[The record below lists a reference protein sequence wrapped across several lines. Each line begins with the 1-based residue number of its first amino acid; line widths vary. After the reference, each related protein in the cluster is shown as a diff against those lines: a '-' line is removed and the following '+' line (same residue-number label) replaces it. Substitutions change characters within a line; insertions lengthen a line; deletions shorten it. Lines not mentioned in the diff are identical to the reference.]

1 MQKNK
6 YADVVIDIT
15 NEHVDRPF
23 TYAVPESLMDS
34 VRPGM
39 PVLVPFGNGGR
50 KKTGYILDLK
60 EETELDPARIK
71 EILGP
76 VEEAVTAE
84 STLIALAV
92 WMHSHY
98 GCMLNQA
105 LRTVMPVRNRVAVR
119 KSRVIRSCLGETELR
134 TFAAEMQRKH
144 RTAMARLT
152 EALADSGGTL
162 SYGEASGRLSVGTAV
177 FRNLEKQGV
186 IKVEERAG
194 ITEPLPARPGI
205 VLTEEQAAAAEIFR
219 ADLAA
224 GKQGKYLLFGITGS
238 GKTEVYAEMIREV
251 LARGRQVILLIPEI
265 SLTFQTVERM
275 RGFFGDRVAILHS
288 RLSDGERFE
297 QFRRA
302 AEGSADIM
310 IGPRSALFAPFS
322 DLGLI
327 IIDEEH
333 DGAYRSDT
341 VPCYEAR
348 DVAEKRAELCGA
360 SLVLGSATPSTAS
373 FRKASRGEYRLL
385 TLTKRAVQGAM
396 PAEVHVADLREE
408 LKSGNRSVFSRIL
421 QEKIKDR
428 LSRKEQVILF
438 MNRRGYSSFVSCRS
452 CGQAIRCPHCDVT
465 LKLHTGGRL
474 MCHYCGH
481 TETMPEKCPSC
492 GSPYIAG
499 FGTGTQKLEELTR
512 KMFPGARVVRMD
524 ADAAAGKNAAR
535 DILKEFAEG
544 RADILIGTQMV
555 VKGHD
560 FPNVTL
566 VGIMAADTELYVSRY
581 DSAERTF
588 QLLTQAAGRAGRGNR
603 PGDVVIQTYRPEH
616 YAVQSAAAQDYLDFF
631 RNEIAF
637 RETGGYPPAMHML
650 AIQLSSL
657 DEELLDR
664 AARTYADELF
674 RAGLPLGTM
683 QIGPVNAPVY
693 KVHDYFRKWIYI
705 KHSSYDILVTV
716 KNGTETAF
724 REAFPKGV
732 SALYDF
738 S

>member
-1 MQKNK
+1 MQNNK

-15 NEHVDRPF
+15 NENVDRPF
-23 TYAVPESLMDS
+23 TYAVPESLRDS
-34 VRPGM
+34 ARPGM

-50 KKTGYILDLK
+50 TKTGYIIALK
-60 EETELDPARIK
+60 EETELDPARVK

-76 VEEAVTAE
+76 AGGAVTAE
-84 STLIALAV
+84 ATLIELAV
-92 WMHSHY
+92 WMHEHY

-119 KSRVIRSCLGETELR
+119 KSRLIRSCLPEQELR
-134 TFAAEMQRKH
+134 EFAAEMRRKH
-144 RTAMARLT
+144 RAAMARLA
-152 EALADSGGTL
+152 EALAESGGSL
-162 SYGEASGRLSVGTAV
+162 SYEEAGRRLSVGITTL
-177 FRNLEKQGV
+177 RSLEKQGV
-186 IKVEERAG
+186 ITVAEGAG
-194 ITEPLPARPGI
+194 ETAPLPARPGI

-219 ADLAA
+219 ADLAV

-251 LARGRQVILLIPEI
+251 LSRGRQVILLIPEI

-302 AEGSADIM
+302 ADGSADIM

-348 DVAEKRAELCGA
+348 DVAEKRAEICGA

-373 FRKASRGEYRLL
+373 FRKAARGEFRLL
-385 TLTKRAVQGAM
+385 TLTKRAVQGAV

-421 QEKIKDR
+421 QEKIRDR
-428 LSRKEQVILF
+428 LARKEQVILF

-452 CGQAIRCPHCDVT
+452 CGNAIRCPHCDVT

-481 TETMPEKCPSC
+481 TEAMPDKCPVC

-512 KMFPGARVVRMD
+512 KMFPEAKVVRMD

-535 DILKEFAEG
+535 DILAEFAAG
-544 RADILIGTQMV
+544 KADILIGTQMV

-588 QLLTQAAGRAGRGNR
+588 QLLTQAAGRAGRGKR

-616 YAVQSAAAQDYLDFF
+616 YAVQCAAAQDYREFF
-631 RNEIAF
+631 RNEIAY
-637 RETGGYPPAMHML
+637 RETGSYPPVMHLL
-650 AIQLSSL
+650 AIQLSSM
-657 DEELLDR
+657 DEELLTR
-664 AARTYADELF
+664 AAAGYADLLDRE
-674 RAGLPLGTM
+674 GEKYGTM

-705 KHSSYDILVTV
+705 KHLSYDILVTV

-724 REAFPKGV
+724 REAFPRGV

>member
-1 MQKNK
+1 MQNNK

-15 NEHVDRPF
+15 NENVDRPF
-23 TYAVPESLMDS
+23 TYAVPESLRDS
-34 VRPGM
+34 ARPGM

-50 KKTGYILDLK
+50 TKTGYIIALK
-60 EETELDPARIK
+60 EETELDPARVK

-76 VEEAVTAE
+76 AGGAVTAE
-84 STLIALAV
+84 TTLIELAV
-92 WMHSHY
+92 WMHEHY

-119 KSRVIRSCLGETELR
+119 KSRLIRSCLPEQELR
-134 TFAAEMQRKH
+134 EFAAEMRRKH
-144 RTAMARLT
+144 RAAMARLA
-152 EALADSGGTL
+152 EALAESGGSL
-162 SYGEASGRLSVGTAV
+162 SYEEAGRRLSVGITTL
-177 FRNLEKQGV
+177 RSLEKQGV
-186 IKVEERAG
+186 ITVAG
-194 ITEPLPARPGI
+194 GARETAPLPARPGI

-219 ADLAA
+219 ADLAV

-251 LARGRQVILLIPEI
+251 LSRGRQVILLIPEI

-302 AEGSADIM
+302 ADGSADIM

-348 DVAEKRAELCGA
+348 DVAEKRAEICGA

-373 FRKASRGEYRLL
+373 FRKAARGEFRLL
-385 TLTKRAVQGAM
+385 TLTKRAVQGAV

-421 QEKIKDR
+421 QEKIRDR
-428 LSRKEQVILF
+428 LARKEQVILF

-452 CGQAIRCPHCDVT
+452 CGNAIRCPHCDVT

-481 TETMPEKCPSC
+481 TEAMPDKCPSC

-512 KMFPGARVVRMD
+512 KMFPEAKVVRMD

-535 DILKEFAEG
+535 DILAEFAAG
-544 RADILIGTQMV
+544 KADILIGTQMV

-588 QLLTQAAGRAGRGNR
+588 QLLTQAAGRAGRGKR

-616 YAVQSAAAQDYLDFF
+616 YAVQCAAAQDYREFF
-631 RNEIAF
+631 RNEIAY
-637 RETGGYPPAMHML
+637 RETGSYPPVMHLL
-650 AIQLSSL
+650 AIQLSSM
-657 DEELLDR
+657 DEELLTR
-664 AARTYADELF
+664 AAAGYADLLDRE
-674 RAGLPLGTM
+674 GEKYGTM

-705 KHSSYDILVTV
+705 L
-716 KNGTETAF
+716 
-724 REAFPKGV
+724 
-732 SALYDF
+732 
-738 S
+738 

>member
-1 MQKNK
+1 
-6 YADVVIDIT
+6 
-15 NEHVDRPF
+15 
-23 TYAVPESLMDS
+23 
-34 VRPGM
+34 
-39 PVLVPFGNGGR
+39 
-50 KKTGYILDLK
+50 
-60 EETELDPARIK
+60 
-71 EILGP
+71 
-76 VEEAVTAE
+76 
-84 STLIALAV
+84 
-92 WMHSHY
+92 
-98 GCMLNQA
+98 
-105 LRTVMPVRNRVAVR
+105 
-119 KSRVIRSCLGETELR
+119 
-134 TFAAEMQRKH
+134 
-144 RTAMARLT
+144 
-152 EALADSGGTL
+152 
-162 SYGEASGRLSVGTAV
+162 
-177 FRNLEKQGV
+177 
-186 IKVEERAG
+186 
-194 ITEPLPARPGI
+194 
-205 VLTEEQAAAAEIFR
+205 
-219 ADLAA
+219 
-224 GKQGKYLLFGITGS
+224 
-238 GKTEVYAEMIREV
+238 MIREV
-251 LARGRQVILLIPEI
+251 LSRGRQVILLIPEI

-302 AEGSADIM
+302 ADGSADIM

-348 DVAEKRAELCGA
+348 DVAEKRAEICGA

-373 FRKASRGEYRLL
+373 FRKAARGEFRLL
-385 TLTKRAVQGAM
+385 TLTKRAVQGAV

-421 QEKIKDR
+421 QEKIRDR
-428 LSRKEQVILF
+428 LARKEQVILF

-452 CGQAIRCPHCDVT
+452 CGNAIRCPHCDVT

-481 TETMPEKCPSC
+481 TEAMPDKCPVC

-512 KMFPGARVVRMD
+512 KMFPEAKVVRMD

-535 DILKEFAEG
+535 DILAEFAAG
-544 RADILIGTQMV
+544 KADILIGTQMV

-616 YAVQSAAAQDYLDFF
+616 YAVQCAAAQDYREFF
-631 RNEIAF
+631 RNEIAY
-637 RETGGYPPAMHML
+637 RETGSYPPVMHLL
-650 AIQLSSL
+650 AIQLSSM
-657 DEELLDR
+657 DEELLNR
-664 AARTYADELF
+664 AAAGYADLLDRE
-674 RAGLPLGTM
+674 GEKYGTM

-705 KHSSYDILVTV
+705 KHLSYDILVTV

-724 REAFPKGV
+724 REAFPRGV

>member
-1 MQKNK
+1 MQNNK

-15 NEHVDRPF
+15 NENVDRPF
-23 TYAVPESLMDS
+23 TYAVPESLRDS
-34 VRPGM
+34 ARPGM

-50 KKTGYILDLK
+50 TKTGYIIALK
-60 EETELDPARIK
+60 EETELDPARVK

-76 VEEAVTAE
+76 AGGAVTAE
-84 STLIALAV
+84 TTLIELAV
-92 WMHSHY
+92 WMHEHY

-119 KSRVIRSCLGETELR
+119 KSRLIRSCLPEQELR
-134 TFAAEMQRKH
+134 EFAAEMRRKH
-144 RTAMARLT
+144 RAAMARLA
-152 EALADSGGTL
+152 EALAESGGSL
-162 SYGEASGRLSVGTAV
+162 SYEEAGRRLSVGITTL
-177 FRNLEKQGV
+177 RSLEKQGV
-186 IKVEERAG
+186 ITVAEGAG
-194 ITEPLPARPGI
+194 ETAPLPARPGI

-251 LARGRQVILLIPEI
+251 LSRGRQVILLIPEI

-275 RGFFGDRVAILHS
+275 RGFFGDRVVILHS

-302 AEGSADIM
+302 ADGSADIM

-348 DVAEKRAELCGA
+348 DVAEKRAEICGA

-373 FRKASRGEYRLL
+373 FRKAARGEFRLL
-385 TLTKRAVQGAM
+385 TLTRRAVQGAV

-421 QEKIKDR
+421 QEKIRDR
-428 LSRKEQVILF
+428 LARKEQVILF

-452 CGQAIRCPHCDVT
+452 CGNAIRCPHCDVT

-481 TETMPEKCPSC
+481 TEAMPDKCPVC

-512 KMFPGARVVRMD
+512 KMFPEAKVVRMD

-535 DILKEFAEG
+535 DILAEFAAG
-544 RADILIGTQMV
+544 KADILIGTQMV

-588 QLLTQAAGRAGRGNR
+588 QLLTQAAGRAGRGKR

-616 YAVQSAAAQDYLDFF
+616 YAVQCAAAQDYREFF
-631 RNEIAF
+631 RNEIAY
-637 RETGGYPPAMHML
+637 RETGSYPPVMHLL
-650 AIQLSSL
+650 AIQLSSM
-657 DEELLDR
+657 DEELLNR
-664 AARTYADELF
+664 AAAGYADLLDRE
-674 RAGLPLGTM
+674 GQKLGTM

-705 KHSSYDILVTV
+705 KHLSYDILVTV

-724 REAFPKGV
+724 REAFPRGV

>member
-1 MQKNK
+1 MQNNK

-15 NEHVDRPF
+15 NENVDRPF
-23 TYAVPESLMDS
+23 TYAVPESLRDS
-34 VRPGM
+34 ARPGM

-50 KKTGYILDLK
+50 TKTGYIIALK
-60 EETELDPARIK
+60 EETELDPARVK

-76 VEEAVTAE
+76 AGGAVTAE
-84 STLIALAV
+84 ATLIELAV

-119 KSRVIRSCLGETELR
+119 KSRLIRSCLPEQELR
-134 TFAAEMQRKH
+134 KFAAEMRRKH
-144 RTAMARLT
+144 RAAMARLA
-152 EALADSGGTL
+152 EALAESGGSL
-162 SYGEASGRLSVGTAV
+162 SYEEAGRRLSVGITTL
-177 FRNLEKQGV
+177 RSLEKQGV
-186 IKVEERAG
+186 ITVAEGAG
-194 ITEPLPARPGI
+194 ETAPLPARPGI

-238 GKTEVYAEMIREV
+238 GKTEVYSEMIREV
-251 LARGRQVILLIPEI
+251 LSRGRQVILLIPEI

-302 AEGSADIM
+302 ADGSADIM

-348 DVAEKRAELCGA
+348 DVAEKRAEICGA

-373 FRKASRGEYRLL
+373 FRKAARGEFRLL
-385 TLTKRAVQGAM
+385 TLTRRAVQGAV

-421 QEKIKDR
+421 QEKIRDR
-428 LSRKEQVILF
+428 LARKEQVILF

-452 CGQAIRCPHCDVT
+452 CGNAIRCPHCDVT

-481 TETMPEKCPSC
+481 TEAMPDKCPVC

-512 KMFPGARVVRMD
+512 KMFPEAKVVRMD

-535 DILKEFAEG
+535 DILAEFAAG
-544 RADILIGTQMV
+544 KADILIGTQMV

-588 QLLTQAAGRAGRGNR
+588 QLLTQAAGRAGRGKR

-616 YAVQSAAAQDYLDFF
+616 YAVQCAAAQDYREFF
-631 RNEIAF
+631 RNEIAY
-637 RETGGYPPAMHML
+637 RETGSYPPVMHLL
-650 AIQLSSL
+650 AIQLSSM
-657 DEELLDR
+657 DEELLTR
-664 AARTYADELF
+664 AAAGYADLLDRE
-674 RAGLPLGTM
+674 GEKYGTM

-705 KHSSYDILVTV
+705 KHLSYDILVTV

-724 REAFPKGV
+724 REAFPRGV

>member
-1 MQKNK
+1 MQNNK

-15 NEHVDRPF
+15 NENVDRPF
-23 TYAVPESLMDS
+23 TYAVPESLRDS
-34 VRPGM
+34 ARPGM

-50 KKTGYILDLK
+50 TKTGYIIALK
-60 EETELDPARIK
+60 EETELDPARVK

-76 VEEAVTAE
+76 AGGAVTAE
-84 STLIALAV
+84 TTLIELAV
-92 WMHSHY
+92 WMHEHY

-119 KSRVIRSCLGETELR
+119 KSRLIRSCLPEQELR
-134 TFAAEMQRKH
+134 KFAAEMRRKH
-144 RTAMARLT
+144 RAAMARLA
-152 EALADSGGTL
+152 EALAESGGSL
-162 SYGEASGRLSVGTAV
+162 SYEEAGRRLSVGITTL
-177 FRNLEKQGV
+177 RSLEKQGV
-186 IKVEERAG
+186 ITVAEGAG
-194 ITEPLPARPGI
+194 ETAPLPARPGI

-251 LARGRQVILLIPEI
+251 LSRGRQVILLIPEI

-302 AEGSADIM
+302 ADGSADIM

-348 DVAEKRAELCGA
+348 DVAEKRAEICGA

-373 FRKASRGEYRLL
+373 FRKAARGEFRLL
-385 TLTKRAVQGAM
+385 TLTRRAVQGAV
-396 PAEVHVADLREE
+396 P
-408 LKSGNRSVFSRIL
+408 RSVFSRIL
-421 QEKIKDR
+421 QEKIRDR
-428 LSRKEQVILF
+428 LARKEQVILF

-452 CGQAIRCPHCDVT
+452 CGNAIRCPHCDVT

-481 TETMPEKCPSC
+481 TEAMPDKCPVC

-512 KMFPGARVVRMD
+512 KMFPEAKVVRMD

-535 DILKEFAEG
+535 DILAEFAAG
-544 RADILIGTQMV
+544 KADILIGTQMV

-588 QLLTQAAGRAGRGNR
+588 QLLTQAAGRAGRGKR

-616 YAVQSAAAQDYLDFF
+616 YAVQCAAAQDYREFF
-631 RNEIAF
+631 RNEIAY
-637 RETGGYPPAMHML
+637 RETGSYPPVMHLL
-650 AIQLSSL
+650 AIQLSSM
-657 DEELLDR
+657 DEELLNR
-664 AARTYADELF
+664 AAAGYADLLDRE
-674 RAGLPLGTM
+674 GEKYGTM

-705 KHSSYDILVTV
+705 KHLSYDILVTV

-724 REAFPKGV
+724 REAFPRGV

>member
-1 MQKNK
+1 MQNNK

-15 NEHVDRPF
+15 NENVDRPF
-23 TYAVPESLMDS
+23 TYAVPESLRDS
-34 VRPGM
+34 ARPGM

-50 KKTGYILDLK
+50 TKTGYIIALK
-60 EETELDPARIK
+60 EETELDPARVK

-76 VEEAVTAE
+76 AGGAVTAE
-84 STLIALAV
+84 TTLIELAV

-119 KSRVIRSCLGETELR
+119 KSRLIRSCLPEQELR
-134 TFAAEMQRKH
+134 EFAAEMRRKH
-144 RTAMARLT
+144 RAAMARLA
-152 EALADSGGTL
+152 EALAESGGSL
-162 SYGEASGRLSVGTAV
+162 SYEEAGRRLSVGITTL
-177 FRNLEKQGV
+177 RSLEKQGV
-186 IKVEERAG
+186 ITVAEGAG
-194 ITEPLPARPGI
+194 ETAPLPARPGI

-251 LARGRQVILLIPEI
+251 LSRGRQVILLIPEI

-275 RGFFGDRVAILHS
+275 RGFFGDRVVILHS

-302 AEGSADIM
+302 ADGSADIM

-348 DVAEKRAELCGA
+348 DVAEKRAEICGA

-373 FRKASRGEYRLL
+373 FRKAARGEFRLL
-385 TLTKRAVQGAM
+385 TLTRRAVQGAV

-421 QEKIKDR
+421 QEKIRDR
-428 LSRKEQVILF
+428 LARKEQVILF

-452 CGQAIRCPHCDVT
+452 CGNAIRCPHCDVT

-481 TETMPEKCPSC
+481 TEAMPDKCPVC

-512 KMFPGARVVRMD
+512 KMFPEAKVVRMD

-535 DILKEFAEG
+535 DILAEFAAG
-544 RADILIGTQMV
+544 KADILIGTQMV

-588 QLLTQAAGRAGRGNR
+588 QLLTQAAGRAGRGKR

-616 YAVQSAAAQDYLDFF
+616 YAVQCAAAQDYREFF
-631 RNEIAF
+631 RNEIAY
-637 RETGGYPPAMHML
+637 RETGSYPPVMHLL
-650 AIQLSSL
+650 AIQLSSM
-657 DEELLDR
+657 DEELLTR
-664 AARTYADELF
+664 AAAGYADLLDRE
-674 RAGLPLGTM
+674 GEKYGTM

-705 KHSSYDILVTV
+705 KHLSYDILVTV

-724 REAFPKGV
+724 REAFPRGV

>member
-1 MQKNK
+1 MQNNK

-15 NEHVDRPF
+15 NENVDRPF
-23 TYAVPESLMDS
+23 TYAVPESLRDS
-34 VRPGM
+34 ARPGM

-50 KKTGYILDLK
+50 TKTGYIIALK
-60 EETELDPARIK
+60 EETELDPARVK

-76 VEEAVTAE
+76 AGGAVTAE
-84 STLIALAV
+84 TTLIELAV
-92 WMHSHY
+92 WMHEHY

-119 KSRVIRSCLGETELR
+119 KSRLIRSCLPEQELR
-134 TFAAEMQRKH
+134 KFAAEMRRKH
-144 RTAMARLT
+144 RAAMARLA
-152 EALADSGGTL
+152 EALAESGGSL
-162 SYGEASGRLSVGTAV
+162 SYEEAGRRLSVGITTL
-177 FRNLEKQGV
+177 RSLEKQCV
-186 IKVEERAG
+186 ITVAEGAG
-194 ITEPLPARPGI
+194 ETAPLPARPGI

-219 ADLAA
+219 ADLAV

-251 LARGRQVILLIPEI
+251 LSRGRQVILLIPEI

-302 AEGSADIM
+302 ADGSADIM

-348 DVAEKRAELCGA
+348 DVAEKRAEICGA

-373 FRKASRGEYRLL
+373 FRKAARGEFRLL
-385 TLTKRAVQGAM
+385 TLTKRAVQGAV

-421 QEKIKDR
+421 QEKIRDR
-428 LSRKEQVILF
+428 LARKEQVILF

-452 CGQAIRCPHCDVT
+452 CGNAIRCPHCDVT

-481 TETMPEKCPSC
+481 TEAMPDKCPSC

-512 KMFPGARVVRMD
+512 KMFPEAKVVRMD

-535 DILKEFAEG
+535 DILAEFAAG
-544 RADILIGTQMV
+544 KADILIGTQMV

-588 QLLTQAAGRAGRGNR
+588 QLLTQAAGRAGRGKR

-616 YAVQSAAAQDYLDFF
+616 YAVQCAAAQDYREFF
-631 RNEIAF
+631 RNEIAY
-637 RETGGYPPAMHML
+637 RETGSYPPVMHLL
-650 AIQLSSL
+650 AIQLSSM
-657 DEELLDR
+657 DEELLTR
-664 AARTYADELF
+664 AAAGYADLLDRE
-674 RAGLPLGTM
+674 GQKLGTM

-705 KHSSYDILVTV
+705 KHLSYDILVTV

-724 REAFPKGV
+724 REAFPRGV

>member
-1 MQKNK
+1 MQNNK

-15 NEHVDRPF
+15 NENVDRPF
-23 TYAVPESLMDS
+23 TYAVPESLRDS
-34 VRPGM
+34 ARPGM

-50 KKTGYILDLK
+50 TKTGYIIALK
-60 EETELDPARIK
+60 EETELDPARVK

-76 VEEAVTAE
+76 AGGAVTAE
-84 STLIALAV
+84 ATLIELAV

-119 KSRVIRSCLGETELR
+119 KSRLIRSCLPEQELR
-134 TFAAEMQRKH
+134 KFAAEMRRKH
-144 RTAMARLT
+144 RAAMARLA
-152 EALADSGGTL
+152 EALAESGGSL
-162 SYGEASGRLSVGTAV
+162 SYEEAGRRLSVGITTL
-177 FRNLEKQGV
+177 RSLEKQGV
-186 IKVEERAG
+186 ITVAEGAG
-194 ITEPLPARPGI
+194 ETAPLPARPGI

-251 LARGRQVILLIPEI
+251 LSRGRQVILLIPEI

-302 AEGSADIM
+302 ADGSADIM

-348 DVAEKRAELCGA
+348 DVAEKRAEICSA

-373 FRKASRGEYRLL
+373 FRKAARGEFRLL
-385 TLTKRAVQGAM
+385 TLTRRAVQGAV

-421 QEKIKDR
+421 QEKIRDR
-428 LSRKEQVILF
+428 LARKEQVILF

-452 CGQAIRCPHCDVT
+452 CGNAIRCPHCDVT

-481 TETMPEKCPSC
+481 TEAMPDKCPVC

-512 KMFPGARVVRMD
+512 KMFPEAKVVRMD

-535 DILKEFAEG
+535 DILADFAAG
-544 RADILIGTQMV
+544 KADILIGTQMV

-616 YAVQSAAAQDYLDFF
+616 YAVQCAAAQDYREFF
-631 RNEIAF
+631 RNEIAY
-637 RETGGYPPAMHML
+637 RETGSYPPVMHLL
-650 AIQLSSL
+650 AIQLSSM
-657 DEELLDR
+657 DEELLTR
-664 AARTYADELF
+664 AAAGYADLLDRE
-674 RAGLPLGTM
+674 GEKYGTM

-705 KHSSYDILVTV
+705 KHLSYDILVTV

-724 REAFPKGV
+724 REAFPRGV

>member
-1 MQKNK
+1 MQNNK

-15 NEHVDRPF
+15 NENVDRPF
-23 TYAVPESLMDS
+23 TYAVPESLRDS
-34 VRPGM
+34 ARPGM

-50 KKTGYILDLK
+50 TKTGYIIALK
-60 EETELDPARIK
+60 EETELDPARVK

-76 VEEAVTAE
+76 AGGAVTAE
-84 STLIALAV
+84 TTLIELAV
-92 WMHSHY
+92 WMHEHY

-119 KSRVIRSCLGETELR
+119 KSRLIRSCLPEQELR
-134 TFAAEMQRKH
+134 EFAAEMRRKH
-144 RTAMARLT
+144 RAAMARLA
-152 EALADSGGTL
+152 EALAESGGSL
-162 SYGEASGRLSVGTAV
+162 SYEEAGRRLSVGITTL
-177 FRNLEKQGV
+177 RSLEKQGV
-186 IKVEERAG
+186 ITVAEGAG
-194 ITEPLPARPGI
+194 ETAPLPARPGI

-251 LARGRQVILLIPEI
+251 LSRGRQVILLIPEI

-275 RGFFGDRVAILHS
+275 RGFFGDRVVILHS

-302 AEGSADIM
+302 ADGSADIM

-348 DVAEKRAELCGA
+348 DVAEKRAEICGA

-373 FRKASRGEYRLL
+373 FRKAARGEFRLL
-385 TLTKRAVQGAM
+385 TLTRRAVQGAV

-421 QEKIKDR
+421 QEKIRDR
-428 LSRKEQVILF
+428 LARKEQVILF

-452 CGQAIRCPHCDVT
+452 CGNAIRCPHCDVT

-481 TETMPEKCPSC
+481 TEAMPDKCPVC

-512 KMFPGARVVRMD
+512 KMFPEAKVVRMD

-535 DILKEFAEG
+535 DILAEFAAG
-544 RADILIGTQMV
+544 KADILIGTQMV

-588 QLLTQAAGRAGRGNR
+588 QLLTQAAGRAGRGKR

-616 YAVQSAAAQDYLDFF
+616 YAVQCAAAQDYREFF
-631 RNEIAF
+631 RNEIAY
-637 RETGGYPPAMHML
+637 RETGSYPPVMHLL
-650 AIQLSSL
+650 AIQLSSM
-657 DEELLDR
+657 DEELLTR
-664 AARTYADELF
+664 AAAGYADLLDRE
-674 RAGLPLGTM
+674 GEKYGTM

-705 KHSSYDILVTV
+705 KHLSYDILVTV

-724 REAFPKGV
+724 REAFPRGV

>member
-1 MQKNK
+1 MQNNK

-15 NEHVDRPF
+15 NENVDRPF
-23 TYAVPESLMDS
+23 TYAVPESLRDS
-34 VRPGM
+34 ARPGM

-50 KKTGYILDLK
+50 TKTGYIIALK
-60 EETELDPARIK
+60 EETELDPARVK

-76 VEEAVTAE
+76 AGGAVTAE
-84 STLIALAV
+84 ATLIELAV

-119 KSRVIRSCLGETELR
+119 KSRLIRSCLPEQELR
-134 TFAAEMQRKH
+134 KFAAEMRRKH
-144 RTAMARLT
+144 RAAMARLA
-152 EALADSGGTL
+152 EALAESGGSL
-162 SYGEASGRLSVGTAV
+162 SYEEAGRRLSVGITTL
-177 FRNLEKQGV
+177 RSLEKQGV
-186 IKVEERAG
+186 ITVAEGAG
-194 ITEPLPARPGI
+194 ETAPLPARPGI

-251 LARGRQVILLIPEI
+251 LSRGRQVILLIPEI

-302 AEGSADIM
+302 ADGSADIM

-348 DVAEKRAELCGA
+348 DVAEKRAEICGA

-373 FRKASRGEYRLL
+373 FRKAARGEFRLL
-385 TLTKRAVQGAM
+385 TLTRRAVQGAV

-421 QEKIKDR
+421 QEKIRDR
-428 LSRKEQVILF
+428 LARKEQVILF

-452 CGQAIRCPHCDVT
+452 CGNAIRCPHCDVT

-481 TETMPEKCPSC
+481 TEAMPDKCPSC

-512 KMFPGARVVRMD
+512 KMFPEAKVVRMD

-535 DILKEFAEG
+535 DILAEFAAG
-544 RADILIGTQMV
+544 KADILIGTQMV

-588 QLLTQAAGRAGRGNR
+588 QLLTQAAGRAGRGKR

-616 YAVQSAAAQDYLDFF
+616 YAVQCAAAQDYREFF
-631 RNEIAF
+631 RNEIAY
-637 RETGGYPPAMHML
+637 RETGSYPPVMHLL
-650 AIQLSSL
+650 AIQLSSM
-657 DEELLDR
+657 DEELLTR
-664 AARTYADELF
+664 AAAGYADLLDRE
-674 RAGLPLGTM
+674 GEKYGTM

-705 KHSSYDILVTV
+705 KHLSYDILVTV

-724 REAFPKGV
+724 REAFPRGV

>member
-1 MQKNK
+1 MQNNK

-15 NEHVDRPF
+15 NENVDRPF
-23 TYAVPESLMDS
+23 TYAVPESLRDS
-34 VRPGM
+34 ARPGM

-50 KKTGYILDLK
+50 TKTGYIIALK
-60 EETELDPARIK
+60 EETELDPARVK
-71 EILGP
+71 EILEPAGG
-76 VEEAVTAE
+76 AVTAE
-84 STLIALAV
+84 ATLIELAV

-119 KSRVIRSCLGETELR
+119 KSRLIRSCLPEQELR
-134 TFAAEMQRKH
+134 KFAAEMRRKH
-144 RTAMARLT
+144 RAAMARLA
-152 EALADSGGTL
+152 EALAESGGSL
-162 SYGEASGRLSVGTAV
+162 SYEEAGRRLSVGITTL
-177 FRNLEKQGV
+177 RSLEKQGV
-186 IKVEERAG
+186 ITVAEGAG
-194 ITEPLPARPGI
+194 ETAPLPARPGI

-251 LARGRQVILLIPEI
+251 LSRGRQVILLIPEI

-302 AEGSADIM
+302 ADGSADIM

-348 DVAEKRAELCGA
+348 DVAEKRAEICGA

-373 FRKASRGEYRLL
+373 FRKAARGEFRLL
-385 TLTKRAVQGAM
+385 TLTRRAVQGAV

-421 QEKIKDR
+421 QEKIRDR
-428 LSRKEQVILF
+428 LARKEQVILF

-452 CGQAIRCPHCDVT
+452 CGNAIRCPHCDVT

-481 TETMPEKCPSC
+481 TEAMPDKCPVC

-512 KMFPGARVVRMD
+512 KMFPEAKVVRMD

-535 DILKEFAEG
+535 DILAEFAAG
-544 RADILIGTQMV
+544 KADILIGTQMV

-588 QLLTQAAGRAGRGNR
+588 QLLTQAAGRAGRGKR

-616 YAVQSAAAQDYLDFF
+616 YAVQCAAAQDYREFF
-631 RNEIAF
+631 RNEIAY
-637 RETGGYPPAMHML
+637 RETGSYPPVMHLL
-650 AIQLSSL
+650 AIQLSSM
-657 DEELLDR
+657 DEELLTR
-664 AARTYADELF
+664 AAAGYADLLDRE
-674 RAGLPLGTM
+674 GEKYGTM

-705 KHSSYDILVTV
+705 KHLSYDILVTV

-724 REAFPKGV
+724 REAFPRGV

>member
-1 MQKNK
+1 MQNNK

-15 NEHVDRPF
+15 NENVDRPF
-23 TYAVPESLMDS
+23 TYAVPESLRDS
-34 VRPGM
+34 ARPGM

-50 KKTGYILDLK
+50 TKTGYIIALK
-60 EETELDPARIK
+60 EETELDPARVK

-76 VEEAVTAE
+76 AGGAVTAE
-84 STLIALAV
+84 TTLIELAV

-119 KSRVIRSCLGETELR
+119 KSRLIRSCLPEQELR
-134 TFAAEMQRKH
+134 EFAAEMRRKH
-144 RTAMARLT
+144 WAAMARLA
-152 EALADSGGTL
+152 EALAESGGSL
-162 SYGEASGRLSVGTAV
+162 SYEEAGRRLSVGITTL
-177 FRNLEKQGV
+177 RSLEKQGV
-186 IKVEERAG
+186 ITVAEGAG
-194 ITEPLPARPGI
+194 ETAPLPARPGI

-251 LARGRQVILLIPEI
+251 LSRGRQVILLIPEI

-297 QFRRA
+297 QFRRTA
-302 AEGSADIM
+302 DGSADIM

-348 DVAEKRAELCGA
+348 DVAEKRAEICGA

-373 FRKASRGEYRLL
+373 FRKAARGEFRLL
-385 TLTKRAVQGAM
+385 TLTRRAVQGAV

-421 QEKIKDR
+421 QEKIRDR
-428 LSRKEQVILF
+428 LARKEQVILF

-452 CGQAIRCPHCDVT
+452 CGNAIRCPHCDVT

-481 TETMPEKCPSC
+481 TEAMPDKCPVC

-512 KMFPGARVVRMD
+512 KMFPEAKVVRMD

-535 DILKEFAEG
+535 DILAEFAAG
-544 RADILIGTQMV
+544 KADILIGTQMV

-588 QLLTQAAGRAGRGNR
+588 QLLTQAAGRAGRGKR

-616 YAVQSAAAQDYLDFF
+616 YAVQCAAAQDYREFF
-631 RNEIAF
+631 RNEIAY
-637 RETGGYPPAMHML
+637 RETGSYPPVMHLL
-650 AIQLSSL
+650 AIQLSSM
-657 DEELLDR
+657 DEELLNR
-664 AARTYADELF
+664 AAAGYADLLDRE
-674 RAGLPLGTM
+674 GEKYGTM

-705 KHSSYDILVTV
+705 KHLSYDILVTV

-724 REAFPKGV
+724 REAFPRGV

>member
-1 MQKNK
+1 MQNNK

-15 NEHVDRPF
+15 NENVDRPF
-23 TYAVPESLMDS
+23 TYAVPESLRDS
-34 VRPGM
+34 ARPGM

-50 KKTGYILDLK
+50 TKTGYIIALK
-60 EETELDPARIK
+60 EETELDPARVK

-76 VEEAVTAE
+76 AGGAVTAE
-84 STLIALAV
+84 ATLIELAV

-119 KSRVIRSCLGETELR
+119 KSRLIRSCLPEQELR
-134 TFAAEMQRKH
+134 KFAAEMRRKH
-144 RTAMARLT
+144 RAAMARLA
-152 EALADSGGTL
+152 EALAESGGSL
-162 SYGEASGRLSVGTAV
+162 SYEEAGRRLSVGITTL
-177 FRNLEKQGV
+177 RSLEKQGV
-186 IKVEERAG
+186 ITVAEGAG
-194 ITEPLPARPGI
+194 ETAPLPARPGI

-219 ADLAA
+219 ADLAV

-251 LARGRQVILLIPEI
+251 LSRGRQVILLIPEI

-302 AEGSADIM
+302 ADGSADIM

-348 DVAEKRAELCGA
+348 DVAEKRAEICGA

-373 FRKASRGEYRLL
+373 FRKAARGEFRLL
-385 TLTKRAVQGAM
+385 TLTRRAVQGAV

-421 QEKIKDR
+421 QEKIRDR
-428 LSRKEQVILF
+428 LARKEQVILF

-452 CGQAIRCPHCDVT
+452 CGNAIRCPHCDVT

-481 TETMPEKCPSC
+481 TEAMPDKCPVC

-512 KMFPGARVVRMD
+512 KMFPEAKVVRMD

-535 DILKEFAEG
+535 DILAEFAAG
-544 RADILIGTQMV
+544 KADILIGTQMV

-588 QLLTQAAGRAGRGNR
+588 QLLTQAAGRAGRGKR

-616 YAVQSAAAQDYLDFF
+616 YAVQCAAAQDYREFF
-631 RNEIAF
+631 RNEIAY
-637 RETGGYPPAMHML
+637 RETGSYPPVMHLL
-650 AIQLSSL
+650 AIQLSSM
-657 DEELLDR
+657 DEELLTR
-664 AARTYADELF
+664 AAAGYADLLDRE
-674 RAGLPLGTM
+674 GEKYGTM

-705 KHSSYDILVTV
+705 KHLSYDILVTV

-724 REAFPKGV
+724 REAFPRGV